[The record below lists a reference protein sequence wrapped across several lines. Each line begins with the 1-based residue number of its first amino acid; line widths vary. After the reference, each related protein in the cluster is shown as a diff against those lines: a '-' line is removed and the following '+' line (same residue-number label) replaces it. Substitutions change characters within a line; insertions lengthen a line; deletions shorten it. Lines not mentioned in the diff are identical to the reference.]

1 MEEGPLDQPGGPA
14 ARRPC
19 QAARR
24 REVEL
29 RLQACRYCICPILPA
44 LNIIVSLFFY
54 LAKYDRALF
63 TKQQVAAQLAN
74 Y

>member
-1 MEEGPLDQPGGPA
+1 
-14 ARRPC
+14 
-19 QAARR
+19 
-24 REVEL
+24 VEL

-44 LNIIVSLFFY
+44 LNIIVSLLFY